1 VTGSRGPARFLT
13 TVLFTDIVG
22 STEHAAEL
30 GDHAFH
36 ELIQLHHG
44 IVRAALKRHGGKE
57 LDTAG
62 DGFFAVFDA
71 PAAAVDC
78 ALEIAATVGE
88 QLGIEIRAGLHVGE
102 VQQSG
107 PKVSGIAVVI
117 GSRIM
122 SGAGPSE
129 VLVSGTVR
137 DLTAGSGLTFEDR
150 GVRELKGVPG
160 TWPIYAV
167 ARAGEAGPQ
176 HAAGAVGASRRAAAV
191 RRAHD
196 RPIWERRP
204 RVVAGITVV
213 LALVVGVSGL
223 FVWSPWRPPALAAV
237 TENSVGV
244 IDVDRAEVIGAV
256 QVGSRPGGIA
266 VGEGSAWVTNTGAD
280 TVSQIDLATRAVVN
294 TIEVGRG
301 PAGIAAADGSIW
313 VANSG
318 DRTVSQVNVVT
329 GREVASIV
337 VGNGPTAIAVGD
349 DAVWVANTSDS
360 TIVRLDPDS
369 GDVGEPIGVAAG
381 PIALA
386 VDDSGVWVVSQ
397 DGGAV
402 TRIDPA
408 SGATIDAPILLSSR
422 PTALAV
428 GAGSVWVAGSDG
440 TVTGIDPESG
450 RVTHTLDI
458 GGSLSSIV
466 VTDRSIY
473 VADLQGS
480 VYEVNVANPGSPRR
494 ITIENAAQALAV
506 VQGQV
511 WVATRASTAS
521 HRGGTLRVV
530 SEYLPEL
537 DPATGVPLYH
547 FASFQADGLVAY
559 PRVGGIAGS
568 TLLPDLATSIPK
580 PTNGGKTYT
589 FQLRPGLV
597 YADGSEVRSEDFR
610 RGIERGFQIPDPFS
624 GDTIGPFYFSSIVG
638 AEACSP
644 GPVDR
649 CDLSEGIATDDVS
662 RTVTFNL
669 SEPDPDFLYKLALIH
684 AYPAPSSVPTDAPVD
699 GAFPGTG
706 PYTVASVSETE
717 IRLVRNPNFTPWSSE
732 VRPDGFPEEIIWTKS
747 NAPDEQVAM
756 VERGEADYVPLRFA
770 IRSFSPQL
778 FADLRRQYPAQLHA
792 ASSSLVFAFM
802 NTALPPFDRLEARQ
816 AVSMA
821 IDRGHIAELFG
832 GAFGV
837 TITCQVLPPGYPGYR
852 PYCPYTADP
861 DPGGRWQ
868 APDLEAARSLVDAS
882 GTRGARVVV
891 GPVLQR
897 HTNAAKHLVAVLRE
911 LGYKVTLDSA
921 TSDEEVFRAV
931 FDEGRVQIGV
941 FEWFGD
947 SLAPSGFLSAFT
959 CDGSVGMTNLCDRGL
974 EARMA
979 DAAALQ
985 PLDPAAAANAWAAI
999 DREITD
1005 LAVWAPLVNQ
1015 GTDFVSARVG
1025 NYQFH
1030 PAYLVLLDQLWVQ

>member
-1 VTGSRGPARFLT
+1 MTGPRGPARFLT

-22 STEHAAEL
+22 STDHAAEL

-44 IVRAALKRHGGKE
+44 IVRAALKRHGGRE

-78 ALEIAATVGE
+78 ALEVAASVRE

-137 DLTAGSGLTFEDR
+137 DMTAGSGLTFDDR

-167 ARAGEAGPQ
+167 ARAGEAAPQ
-176 HAAGAVGASRRAAAV
+176 HAAGAAGASRRAAAV
-191 RRAHD
+191 RRAQD

-204 RVVAGITVV
+204 RLVAGISVF
-213 LALVVGVSGL
+213 LALVVGLSGL

-237 TENSVGV
+237 AENSIGV

-256 QVGSRPGGIA
+256 RVGSRPGGIA

-280 TVSQIDLATRAVVN
+280 TVSQIDLGTRAVVN

-301 PAGIAAADGSIW
+301 PAGIAAGDGSIW

-329 GREVASIV
+329 GREVASIA
-337 VGNGPTAIAVGD
+337 VGNGPTAIAFGG
-349 DAVWVANTSDS
+349 DAVWVANTTDS

-369 GDVGEPIGVAAG
+369 GEVGEPIGVAAG

-402 TRIDPA
+402 THIDPA
-408 SGATIDAPILLSSR
+408 SGATIDAPILLNSR

-428 GAGSVWVAGSDG
+428 GGGSVWVAGSDG
-440 TVTGIDPESG
+440 TVTGIDRESG
-450 RVTHTLDI
+450 RVTDTLDV

-466 VTDRSIY
+466 VTDRSIF
-473 VADLQGS
+473 VADLEGA
-480 VYEVNVANPGSPRR
+480 VYEVDAATPRSPRR

-506 VQGQV
+506 VEGQV
-511 WVATRASTAS
+511 WVATRTSAAS
-521 HRGGTLRVV
+521 HQGGTLRVV
-530 SEYLPEL
+530 SEYRPDL
-537 DPATGVPLYH
+537 DPAAGVPLYH

-559 PRVGGIAGS
+559 RRVGGIAGS

-580 PTNGGKTYT
+580 PTNGGKTYS
-589 FQLRPGLV
+589 FQLRPGLA

-610 RGIERGFQIPDPFS
+610 RGIERTFQIPDPFS
-624 GDTIGPFYFSSIVG
+624 GDTIGPTYYSSILG
-638 AEACSP
+638 ADACSP

-649 CDLSEGIATDDVS
+649 CDLSEGIVANDAS

-684 AYPAPSSVPTDAPVD
+684 AYPAPASVPIDAPVD

-717 IRLVRNPNFTPWSSE
+717 VRLVRNPNFTPWNSD
-732 VRPDGFPEEIIWTKS
+732 VRPDGIPDEIIWTS
-747 NAPDEQVAM
+747 GIAAAEQVGM
-756 VERGEADYVPLRFA
+756 VERGEADYAPLRLTGL
-770 IRSFSPQL
+770 IDPRL
-778 FADLRRQYPAQLHA
+778 FAELRRQYPAQLHA
-792 ASSSLVFAFM
+792 ASVSLVFTFM

-821 IDRGHIAELFG
+821 IDRRHIAELFG
-832 GAFGV
+832 GSFGV

-852 PYCPYTADP
+852 PYCPYTTEP

-868 APDLEAARSLVDAS
+868 APDLVAAGRLVDAS
-882 GTRGARVVV
+882 GTKGAQVVI

-897 HTNAAKHLVAVLRE
+897 HTEVAEYLVTVLRE
-911 LGYKVTLDSA
+911 LGYEATLDPA
-921 TSDEEVFRAV
+921 TSDDEVFRAV

-947 SLAPSGFLSAFT
+947 SLAPSGFLSAFL
-959 CDGSVGMTNLCDRGL
+959 CEGNAGIGNLCDRGL

-979 DAAALQ
+979 EAAALQ
-985 PLDPAAAANAWAAI
+985 PLDPAAAADAWAAI

-1030 PAYLVLLDQLWVQ
+1030 PAYLVLLDQLWVH